1 MQRGAA
7 TKGKVANQMVGTE
20 AVEIKAT
27 IPNHQVRN
35 ALRLHGLDQ
44 NNDDERYIYFFDTPD
59 LSLFSQGVVVRAR
72 RRIGDQHDTTVKLR
86 PVDPSI
92 VSEDW
97 RRFAG
102 FKIEADSSEKG
113 IVKSASLTLPVQK
126 GHIKDVAK
134 GKKPA
139 TSLFTDDQK
148 MFLLTLAEKKIDFT
162 KIVLLGPIRASKWKV
177 NSPALPWPIT
187 AELWRRGDGATILEV
202 SIKVPVIQAAA
213 AMAGFFALLAEDGA
227 ERDNAQQAK
236 TRWALTH
243 YADRLRNKGKAR
255 RKPQQIS
262 RPRRPSNRK
271 RKAS

>member
-7 TKGKVANQMVGTE
+7 TKGKVASQMVGTE

-27 IPNHQVRN
+27 IPTHEVRN
-35 ALRLHGLDQ
+35 ALRRHGLGQ
-44 NNDDERYIYFFDTPD
+44 NNDDERYIYFFDTPELD
-59 LSLFSQGVVVRAR
+59 LFKIGVVVRAR

-86 PVDPSI
+86 PVDPKT

-113 IVKSASLTLPVQK
+113 VVKSASLTMPVRK
-126 GHIKDVAK
+126 GRIKQVAK
-134 GKKPA
+134 GKKTV

-148 MFLLTLAEKKIDFT
+148 MLLLSLAEKKIDFT
-162 KIVLLGPIRASKWKV
+162 KIVPLGPIRASKWKV
-177 NSPALPWPIT
+177 TSEALPWPLT
-187 AELWRRGDGATILEV
+187 VELWKRGDSAMILEV

-213 AMAGFFALLAEDGA
+213 ATAGFFALLAESGA

-236 TRWALTH
+236 TRWALNY
-243 YADRLRNKGKAR
+243 YADRLRKRASAR

-262 RPRRPSNRK
+262 RLPRRK
-271 RKAS
+271 RKVS

>member
-7 TKGKVANQMVGTE
+7 TKGKVAYQMVGTE

-27 IPNHQVRN
+27 IPTHQVRN
-35 ALRLHGLDQ
+35 ALKRHGLDQ

-59 LSLFSQGVVVRAR
+59 LNLFNEGVVVRAR

-86 PVDPSI
+86 PVNPKT

-102 FKIEADSSEKG
+102 FKIEADASEKG
-113 IVKSASLTLPVQK
+113 VVKSASLTLPVRK
-126 GHIKDVAK
+126 GHIKRVAK
-134 GKKPA
+134 GKKSA

-162 KIVLLGPIRASKWKV
+162 KIVPLGPIRASKWKV
-177 NSPALPWPIT
+177 TSEALPWPIT
-187 AELWRRGDGATILEV
+187 VELWKRGDAAMILEV
-202 SIKVPVIQAAA
+202 SIKVPAIQAAA
-213 AMAGFFALLAEDGA
+213 ATAGFFALLAEVGA

-236 TRWALTH
+236 TRWALNY
-243 YADRLRNKGKAR
+243 YADRLRNRGRAR

-262 RPRRPSNRK
+262 RPSRGK
-271 RKAS
+271 RKVS